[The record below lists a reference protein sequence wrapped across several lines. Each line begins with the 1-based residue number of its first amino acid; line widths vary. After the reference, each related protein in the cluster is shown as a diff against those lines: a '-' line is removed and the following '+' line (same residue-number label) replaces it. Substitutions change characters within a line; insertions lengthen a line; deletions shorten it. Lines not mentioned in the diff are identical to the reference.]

1 MDKKEQTPKGSLRD
15 NKVTKRTLVGQVVS
29 VAMDKTIIVLV
40 VSRKLHPKY
49 KKQYKT
55 SKKYH
60 VHDELEVAKLDD
72 KVSFV
77 ECRPLSK
84 TKRWSRY

>member
-1 MDKKEQTPKGSLRD
+1 METKVN
-15 NKVTKRTLVGQVVS
+15 NKVTKKTFTGVVLT
-29 VAMDKTIIVLV
+29 AGMNKTINVLV

-49 KKQYKT
+49 KKFFKT

-60 VHDELEVAKLDD
+60 VHDEKEVAKVGD
-72 KVSFV
+72 KVRFI

-84 TKRWSRY
+84 TKRWRLLEVIK